1 MGFRE
6 QRRRRHFSGP
16 PLRGRGARRSPDG
29 GHHGGGGER
38 HCPPSL
44 EPDPSGCVMP
54 KASQP
59 RVLAG
64 AWHKAA
70 LASDLVSDL
79 RGLVPLPAC
88 AAMAGRSGS
97 PPVAGSSAARPP
109 AVPRAAASPWGSCS
123 EPSQSRAPGGGAS
136 SPREPRGSQPC
147 RGEGDPRLTLDF
159 SLKSKTNVYC
169 YLTNF
174 INSFAINH

>member
-1 MGFRE
+1 
-6 QRRRRHFSGP
+6 
-16 PLRGRGARRSPDG
+16 
-29 GHHGGGGER
+29 
-38 HCPPSL
+38 
-44 EPDPSGCVMP
+44 MP

-59 RVLAG
+59 RVFAG

-109 AVPRAAASPWGSCS
+109 AVPPGSGLSLGELQRTQPVTCPGRRSFVTKGAARVSAL
-123 EPSQSRAPGGGAS
+123 PG
-136 SPREPRGSQPC
+136 RR
-147 RGEGDPRLTLDF
+147 
-159 SLKSKTNVYC
+159 
-169 YLTNF
+169 
-174 INSFAINH
+174 